1 MIIHISNTEGQE
13 NDRLFTMIKTMFM
26 YHTPTEGTKMKKN
39 DINQDWQECRAIR
52 TINTISNMDEFQKL
66 C

>member
-1 MIIHISNTEGQE
+1 
-13 NDRLFTMIKTMFM
+13 M